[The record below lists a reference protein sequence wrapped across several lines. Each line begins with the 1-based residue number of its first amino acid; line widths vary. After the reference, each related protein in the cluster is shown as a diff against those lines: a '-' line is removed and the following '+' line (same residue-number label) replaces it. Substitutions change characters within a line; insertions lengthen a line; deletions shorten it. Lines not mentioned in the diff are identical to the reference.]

1 MILSAASHFHLR
13 KQWILQHMYHY
24 TLKCNGLHMEIF
36 FKEAENNV
44 HAAKTVEQSKFT
56 VS

>member
-1 MILSAASHFHLR
+1 
-13 KQWILQHMYHY
+13 MYHY

>member
-1 MILSAASHFHLR
+1 
-13 KQWILQHMYHY
+13 
-24 TLKCNGLHMEIF
+24 MEIF

-56 VS
+56 VSWVVPKNYTSSF